1 MESCSKPSVRTT
13 RVSNTCQVRPCSD
26 MHLDLR
32 YPIGRLLTLFGV
44 ILAIQ
49 GLTVEAKVLSQNVK
63 LYWGAA
69 MTVCGLTA
77 LYFATV
83 RLKPDP
89 TVRGV
94 KPDPTVRGVRP
105 SGGPS
110 TPEHEDAV

>member
-1 MESCSKPSVRTT
+1 
-13 RVSNTCQVRPCSD
+13 

-32 YPIGRLLTLFGV
+32 YPIGLLLTLYGV

-49 GLTVEAKVLSQNVK
+49 GLTAEAKVLGLNVN

-77 LYFATV
+77 LYVATV

-89 TVRGV
+89 TVGGV
-94 KPDPTVRGVRP
+94 KPDPTVGEVKPDRTVGGVPP

-110 TPEHEDAV
+110 TPEHGDVV